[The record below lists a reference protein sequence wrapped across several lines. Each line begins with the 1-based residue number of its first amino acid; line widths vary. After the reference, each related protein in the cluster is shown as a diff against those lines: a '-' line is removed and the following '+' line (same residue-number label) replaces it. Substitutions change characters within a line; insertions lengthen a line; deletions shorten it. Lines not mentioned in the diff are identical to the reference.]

1 MTALATPPVTG
12 RRNGAPPHLLRW
24 MLRLH
29 RTALVVWV
37 VFVLVLA
44 GLLLWLGGPLTDAAA
59 EGWKQ
64 YHACASGGCVYDPS
78 AVGRYKDWYAYT
90 TAAVIAAPL
99 LVAAWSGAAL
109 ISRELEQG
117 TAQLAWTQ
125 SVSPARWLAAK
136 LALPAVLL
144 TVGSGLLV
152 GLHHWAWSTGQDRR
166 LDSAKDWHDIG
177 TYAAN
182 GTATAAMALAAL
194 VIGAYFGLLKRNSP
208 GSLVGSLCGTGLLWS
223 VMAIATPHLWPTVTK
238 LSSLKHNVPQG
249 SGIIVDQGLVTS
261 TGAHIASPQCGS
273 ITDGNCRA
281 VYAKLDAVGYYNDYH
296 PQSHYWP
303 LQLTAT
309 AIILAVT
316 AALTVATFR
325 LLQRQTGPTAP
336 ARKAAAV

>member
-1 MTALATPPVTG
+1 MTALAALPVTA
-12 RRNGAPPHLLRW
+12 RRNGSPPHLLRW
-24 MLRLH
+24 LLRLH
-29 RTALVVWV
+29 RTALLVWV
-37 VFVLVLA
+37 VLVLVLA

-78 AVGRYKDWYAYT
+78 AVGRYKDWYTYT
-90 TAAVIAAPL
+90 TIAVLAVPF
-99 LVAAWSGAAL
+99 LVAAWAGATL
-109 ISRELEQG
+109 TSRELEHG

-136 LALPAVLL
+136 LAVPAVLV

-152 GLHHWAWSTGQDRR
+152 GLHHWAWSTGQGRR
-166 LDSAKDWHDIG
+166 LDSAKNWYDIG

-194 VIGAYFGLLKRNSP
+194 VIGALFGLLKRNSLA
-208 GSLVGSLCGTGLLWS
+208 SLVGSLLATAFLWS

-238 LSSLKHNVPQG
+238 VSSLKNNVPQG
-249 SGIIVDQGLVTS
+249 SGIVVDQGLLTS
-261 TGAHIASPQCGS
+261 TGAHIADPHCGA
-273 ITDGNCRA
+273 IDKGCQTL
-281 VYAKLDAVGYYNDYH
+281 YAKLDAVGYYNDYH

-316 AALTVATFR
+316 AALTVAAFA
-325 LLQRQTGPTAP
+325 LLKRRFGPAP
-336 ARKAAAV
+336 ALKAAAV